1 MIFFEN
7 LGIWLQTLST
17 QVLDVTGSLNLKI
30 ALILFFLCLLGE
42 VIIALP
48 YFLEI
53 IWLAA
58 GYQLVQGNL
67 TALNLL
73 YIWLAAQAG
82 RQMGSLVL
90 YYSSYLGM
98 VPLRRLYK
106 RWIEPRLP
114 KRPII
119 PAAIVRS
126 LTNPSAFSVAIC
138 RLIGLR
144 VPIALTMSA
153 NQKLATLALGVL
165 LSSVV
170 WDGVYL
176 ILGSTVGA
184 AFRPKPE
191 YMLLYSLGVLVAL
204 YAATMG
210 IRYLWR
216 VWATRSKTTY

>member
-1 MIFFEN
+1 MIYFQN
-7 LGIWLQTLST
+7 LGIWLQNLST
-17 QVLDVTGSLNLKI
+17 QVLSVTGSLNLKI
-30 ALILFFLCLLGE
+30 ALILFFLCLIGE
-42 VIIALP
+42 IIIALP

-82 RQMGSLVL
+82 RQAGSLVL

-98 VPLRRLYK
+98 VPLKKLYK
-106 RWIEPRLP
+106 RWVEPRLP
-114 KRPII
+114 KNARV
-119 PAAIVRS
+119 PAAILKG

-138 RLIGLR
+138 RLVGLR

-153 NQKLATLALGVL
+153 RQKLATLALGVL

-191 YMLLYSLGVLVAL
+191 YMLLYSVAILLVLYL
-204 YAATMG
+204 ATIG
-210 IRYLWR
+210 IRHIWH
-216 VWATRSKTTY
+216 VWAARGKTTY